1 MHGNL
6 STRLEKLFTQAIQ
19 AAFGELVPAEI
30 AQSAEEKFG
39 HYQCNSALKLSKQL
53 RRKSARCR
61 RKNCFP
67 RR

>member
-30 AQSAEEKFG
+30 GRAPKRSSATISAIALL
-39 HYQCNSALKLSKQL
+39 NSLSS
-53 RRKSARCR
+53 SA
-61 RKNCFP
+61 
-67 RR
+67 